1 MERRSGLVL
10 TADKTLHANINF
22 SVPFDTR
29 RFEARGQ
36 VFKRERILK
45 SDEVERH
52 VHIDRTR
59 SFCPNWMLD
68 QYETGNIFSLFLY
81 FIWNLFKNLL
91 INF

>member
-81 FIWNLFKNLL
+81 FIWNLFKNLF

>member
-68 QYETGNIFSLFLY
+68 QYETGIFLY
-81 FIWNLFKNLL
+81 FFLFGILKNLL